1 MASLEPDHDVFISF
15 SSQDSDK
22 AEAVCERLEAEGCRC
37 WISLR
42 DVKPGQNYQAA
53 IVQAIKRAKIMV
65 LIFSS
70 NANLSEEISKELSL
84 ASTFKVTVIP
94 VRTMDVV
101 PQGPFFY
108 ELATRQWIDA
118 FKGWDAALGKLARAT
133 RRMLDGSS
141 DAAPL
146 EPPVPRASSLPG
158 SRTVVSEEDLEAAR
172 LAMTRFV
179 GPIAKFIVSK
189 AANTAQSLEDFHAR
203 LIADLPADERSDCIA
218 RLRQTIRAAKK

>member
-1 MASLEPDHDVFISF
+1 MAGG
-15 SSQDSDK
+15 
-22 AEAVCERLEAEGCRC
+22 A
-37 WISLR
+37 
-42 DVKPGQNYQAA
+42 
-53 IVQAIKRAKIMV
+53 
-65 LIFSS
+65 
-70 NANLSEEISKELSL
+70 
-84 ASTFKVTVIP
+84 
-94 VRTMDVV
+94 
-101 PQGPFFY
+101 PQGPLFY

-203 LIADLPADERSDCIA
+203 LICRLTSGAIALPGCGRRSAPPKSNAEEDRIC
-218 RLRQTIRAAKK
+218 